1 MLLCLDAGAALSR
14 LRRRKCGVVVSAVG
28 LLSVWWRQGGVL
40 GGGRFWAGRGRGSEG
55 EGGEGC
61 ADVGA
66 FFVWEVELLLG
77 PRRVLVLCLGLCGV
91 ASMMPLGVRM
101 WRIGC

>member
-1 MLLCLDAGAALSR
+1 MPLCPDAGAALSR

-40 GGGRFWAGRGRGSEG
+40 GGVERGSEG
-55 EGGEGC
+55 EGGEGS
-61 ADVGA
+61 ANAGA
-66 FFVWEVELLLG
+66 FFVWRVELLLG
-77 PRRVLVLCLGLCGV
+77 LGLCGV

>member
-1 MLLCLDAGAALSR
+1 MPLCPDAGAALSR

-40 GGGRFWAGRGRGSEG
+40 GGVERGSEW
-55 EGGEGC
+55 EGGVGC
-61 ADVGA
+61 ASADA
-66 FFVWEVELLLG
+66 FFVWKVD
-77 PRRVLVLCLGLCGV
+77 LCLGLCGV